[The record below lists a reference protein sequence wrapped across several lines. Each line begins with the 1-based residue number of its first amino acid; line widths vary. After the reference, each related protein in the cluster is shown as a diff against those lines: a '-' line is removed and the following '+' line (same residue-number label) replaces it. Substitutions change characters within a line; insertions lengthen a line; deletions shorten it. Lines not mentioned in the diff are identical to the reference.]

1 MKNFYAATFWP
12 HSFAYCKIL
21 SFLLAKYDDLW
32 IFSITCVKK
41 IRVKIYYRNYMKQK
55 KLLCCT
61 STKILIYKNVKK
73 RILSKKKIL
82 SNLSTILNFNRNF
95 PSKRWCLKS
104 EEYDIQYI
112 ILLFIKYIAVYY
124 YIHYYYIIII
134 SILNYY

>member
-1 MKNFYAATFWP
+1 
-12 HSFAYCKIL
+12 
-21 SFLLAKYDDLW
+21 
-32 IFSITCVKK
+32 
-41 IRVKIYYRNYMKQK
+41 MKQK